1 MRPTRMEQPRLATP
15 QEKSWMDDVS
25 CLPVR
30 RRSLPSPYAAM
41 CCAGAGGGCGAGGG
55 RRAAVK
61 GGGAGG
67 GAAQCR
73 RLVAAAGARA
83 RRPARRAPGTPAQCR
98 RRRPPAHHRV
108 PPLQLGDLVLDRL
121 PARLCRARGLGG
133 EVGVAARAVPVAGDG
148 LGVKGDLAGGGG
160 GGGGACTVHGGVGPA
175 RGGAQAGRCW
185 MAPQPCAPRHAAAAG
200 RRHQSLASPSLAHH
214 PPAPCRAL
222 HITAHL
228 HVVQLRQAALAARPR
243 TTHSPTPGP
252 PSAPPRCTAPLG
264 GT

>member
-61 GGGAGG
+61 GRGAGG
-67 GAAQCR
+67 GAVQCR
-73 RLVAAAGARA
+73 QLVAAAGARA
-83 RRPARRAPGTPAQCR
+83 RLSARRAPGTPAQ
-98 RRRPPAHHRV
+98 RRRPPTHHRV

-121 PARLCRARGLGG
+121 PARLRRARGLGG

-175 RGGAQAGRCW
+175 R
-185 MAPQPCAPRHAAAAG
+185 AG
-200 RRHQSLASPSLAHH
+200 RRPGAAGWHHSPARRATPRQQGGAISPWPAQALRTTLQPPAEPSTSQRTSTLHSSARRPMQPAPAHH
-214 PPAPCRAL
+214 TALPPGRP
-222 HITAHL
+222 AHL
-228 HVVQLRQAALAARPR
+228 HVVQLR
-243 TTHSPTPGP
+243 
-252 PSAPPRCTAPLG
+252 
-264 GT
+264 